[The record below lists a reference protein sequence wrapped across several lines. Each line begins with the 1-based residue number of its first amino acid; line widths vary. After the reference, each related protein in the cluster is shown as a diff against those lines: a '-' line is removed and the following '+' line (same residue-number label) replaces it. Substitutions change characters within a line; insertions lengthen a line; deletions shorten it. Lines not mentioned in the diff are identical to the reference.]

1 MIERFFV
8 HEVDIVRAPP
18 ETDRYGDTRPDW
30 ASATSTTVSGWLTSV
45 NTTEITDG
53 REAISTEW
61 SLSLPAD
68 VDIDAADRV
77 QRGAAIYEIVGDVEA
92 AATPYGTHHQVVRLR
107 SVHG

>member
-8 HEVDIVRAPP
+8 HEVEVLRAPS

-30 ASATSTTVSGWLTSV
+30 AAATATTVSGWLTSV
-45 NTTEITDG
+45 NTAEVTDG

-77 QRGAAIYEIVGDVEA
+77 RRGGATYEIVGDVEA
-92 AATPYGTHHQVVRLR
+92 APTPAGTHHQVLRLR
-107 SVHG
+107 TVRG